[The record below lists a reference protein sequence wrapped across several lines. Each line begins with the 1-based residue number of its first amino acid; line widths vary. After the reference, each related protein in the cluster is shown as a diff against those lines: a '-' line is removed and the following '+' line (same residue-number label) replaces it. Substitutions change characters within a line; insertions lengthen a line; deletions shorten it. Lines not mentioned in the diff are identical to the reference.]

1 MTNKLLP
8 YIKDFKAQ
16 IKEKKEEELT
26 DDDIIAI
33 LDKHLQREISVDIE
47 KPSPDDEKDK
57 PEDQRSK
64 DIQDPKDDENEKI
77 SESLINEKLEEL
89 DKYIVDKKKEID
101 KYIAKIKR
109 KDPPSGDISD
119 KALTNKEKIKV
130 NWFEAD
136 I

>member
-33 LDKHLQREISVDIE
+33 LDKHLQREINVDIE
-47 KPSPDDEKDK
+47 KPSPDTEKDK
-57 PEDQRSK
+57 LEDQRSD
-64 DIQDPKDDENEKI
+64 DIQDPKNDENEKI

-89 DKYIVDKKKEID
+89 DNYIADKKKEID
-101 KYIAKIKR
+101 KYVAKIKR
-109 KDPPSGDISD
+109 KEPPSGDVSD
-119 KALTNKEKIKV
+119 KALTNNQKIKA
-130 NWFEAD
+130 NWFEVD
-136 I
+136 V